1 MKITQVTPYFYP
13 HVGGVESHVLSLS
26 RELAKIG
33 HEVKIV
39 TSLVKNSQPHENFEQ
54 LEIFRVKPLLNAYN
68 TPVMP
73 NLSELLNKM
82 DSDILHTHTPPPFT
96 SYYAAKIS
104 KKKNIPLVL
113 TYHCDLEIPGIFG
126 GFIVGIYRRTF
137 EPYTLKQTDNIIVH
151 TKTYGSTSR
160 AIWRFAPAIIP
171 SAVDALLFHP
181 NVSGERIRESY
192 DLSSFNVV
200 LYVGRLRHHKG
211 LEYMIESAKYTPE
224 NVKYL
229 IVGGGDFEIYLKNL
243 AKKIGVSNKI
253 IFTGEIPNEKLP
265 EYYAA
270 CDVFLLPSVSRL
282 EAFGLV
288 ILEAM
293 ASGKPVIVSDIPGVR
308 EVIENNVEGLLAE
321 PLNSKDIAEKIK
333 FLIADKE
340 LREKMGKNGR
350 KKVEEKYQISTIARQ
365 VEKVYRDVLSGR

>member
-26 RELAKIG
+26 RELAKMG
-33 HEVKIV
+33 HEVRIV
-39 TSLVKNSQPHENFEQ
+39 TSLVKNSQPHENFDS
-54 LEIFRVKPLLNAYN
+54 LEIFRVKPLLNAYG

-73 NLSELLNKM
+73 KLSKVLSKM
-82 DSDILHTHTPPPFT
+82 DCDVLHTHTPPPFT
-96 SYYAAKIS
+96 SYYAAKTS
-104 KKKNIPLVL
+104 KKKGVPLVL

-126 GFIVGIYRRTF
+126 NFIVGIYRRIF

-160 AIWRFAPAIIP
+160 TIWRYDPMVIP
-171 SAVDALLFHP
+171 SAVNASLFNP
-181 NVSGERIRESY
+181 NIKGGRIREVY
-192 DLSSFNVV
+192 NLSNFNVV

-211 LEYMIESAKYTPE
+211 LEYLIESAKHTAE

-229 IVGGGDFEIYLKNL
+229 IVGGGDFGVHLKNL

-253 IFTGEIPNEKLP
+253 IFAGEVPNEKLP

-293 ASGKPVIVSDIPGVR
+293 ASGKAVIVSDIPGVR

-321 PLNSKDIAEKIK
+321 PLNSKDIAEKIN
-333 FLIADKE
+333 FLLADKE
-340 LREKMGKNGR
+340 LRERMGKNGR
-350 KKVEEKYQISTIARQ
+350 KKVEENYQISTIARQ
-365 VEKVYRDVLSGR
+365 VENVYRDVLNKQ